1 MNQNKKILILGAGI
15 AGCSTAIG
23 LKKLGFDVTVIYK
36 KRPFTAYEGFSEKT
50 KEGLVSQGCI
60 NASELLEKQSLRN
73 SNWASKADKVN
84 YEYVVNRAKL
94 DEKLLT
100 DLKQKNIKII
110 EAKVVGSID
119 CLDEKPKIV
128 YKIDEERFEIK
139 ADFIVDA
146 RGRFTPYKDEYIC
159 GPKSFSILQELEL
172 ENMKENKTSID
183 SVKDGWIWQA
193 YVGDKKGYIQFSC
206 DEELANKIND
216 FSDLLKVLETQDI
229 KLWSLNKFK
238 AVGKLVKRDSFC
250 KIHKEIINSKM
261 ILIGDSASSV
271 DPLSGNGA
279 FQAMSMS
286 SIAPFV
292 INTILNK
299 SEAEQKVAIDFYKSR
314 VEFIFDKFTKV
325 GKEFYLLEKRFNSD
339 FWQKRQSWPEEKNND
354 ASINLPKIEK
364 RAVVKDGFINSSEV
378 VITKDN
384 PLGACYFGNVEI
396 IQLAKYCL
404 ENSFEESL
412 DYFDIFCKEKMI
424 SMKLY
429 NSLKRWFISQEILL

>member
-1 MNQNKKILILGAGI
+1 
-15 AGCSTAIG
+15 
-23 LKKLGFDVTVIYK
+23 
-36 KRPFTAYEGFSEKT
+36 
-50 KEGLVSQGCI
+50 
-60 NASELLEKQSLRN
+60 
-73 SNWASKADKVN
+73 
-84 YEYVVNRAKL
+84 
-94 DEKLLT
+94 
-100 DLKQKNIKII
+100 
-110 EAKVVGSID
+110 
-119 CLDEKPKIV
+119 
-128 YKIDEERFEIK
+128 
-139 ADFIVDA
+139 
-146 RGRFTPYKDEYIC
+146 
-159 GPKSFSILQELEL
+159 
-172 ENMKENKTSID
+172 
-183 SVKDGWIWQA
+183 
-193 YVGDKKGYIQFSC
+193 
-206 DEELANKIND
+206 
-216 FSDLLKVLETQDI
+216 
-229 KLWSLNKFK
+229 
-238 AVGKLVKRDSFC
+238 
-250 KIHKEIINSKM
+250 
-261 ILIGDSASSV
+261 
-271 DPLSGNGA
+271 

-299 SEAEQKVAIDFYKSR
+299 DEIEQKVAIDFYKSR

-325 GKEFYLLEKRFNSD
+325 GKEFYLLEKRFNSN